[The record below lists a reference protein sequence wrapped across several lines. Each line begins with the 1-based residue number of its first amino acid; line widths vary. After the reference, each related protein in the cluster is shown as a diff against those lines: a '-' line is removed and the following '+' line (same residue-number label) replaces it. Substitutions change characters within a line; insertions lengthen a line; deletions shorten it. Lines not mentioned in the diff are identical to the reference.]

1 MKYLELNECDVKDA
15 IKKIESIDL
24 QNTSIDELEELL
36 NPLFIGYKV
45 SAPRFET
52 GIYLYRGRICDKPSN
67 TKDVN
72 YPLPSVITSYGR
84 LNNISE
90 SIFYGAT
97 ARGVPF
103 FELDVDVGD
112 RIALSVWKSTERIL
126 LNHVGFTDECTTLLN
141 SKRNLDRIYEFVKE
155 TNNFGDLNNFVHSYL
170 ASKFS
175 ETIKKGEEYKYKL
188 TIAIGRKLIMGDLF
202 AGILYPT
209 ITMSGNADNFALKP
223 ECVNDKLVLEKV
235 EYIRVDKCSA
245 GLRYNIT
252 LLDFA
257 NSFTKNGEIEWKS
270 RLPHWVLRKKGEMLR
285 VAVENGRWV
294 ARNPNGEIVEPE

>member
-1 MKYLELNECDVKDA
+1 MKHLELNECDVKGA
-15 IKKIESIDL
+15 IKNIESIDL

-36 NPLFIGYKV
+36 SPLFIGYKV
-45 SAPRFET
+45 SAPRFEK
-52 GIYLYRGRICDKPSN
+52 GVYLYRGRICDKPSN
-67 TKDVN
+67 IKDVN

-103 FELDVDVGD
+103 FELGVDVGD
-112 RIALSVWKSTERIL
+112 RIALSVWKSTERML

-209 ITMSGNADNFALKP
+209 IAMSGNADNIAIKTEYVDSAMSF
-223 ECVNDKLVLEKV
+223 VSV
-235 EYIRVDKCSA
+235 EYIEVTERNGMQYKINTLDSA
-245 GLRYNIT
+245 TKLDSNGDILWSGRNLRWQ
-252 LLDFA
+252 L
-257 NSFTKNGEIEWKS
+257 KNKDE
-270 RLPHWVLRKKGEMLR
+270 
-285 VAVENGRWV
+285 
-294 ARNPNGEIVEPE
+294 EIVMKSEGGAWEAYDRSGNRINPE

>member
-1 MKYLELNECDVKDA
+1 MKYLGLNECDVKDA

-90 SIFYGAT
+90 SIFYGTT

-103 FELDVDVGD
+103 FELGVDVGD
-112 RIALSVWKSTERIL
+112 RIALSVWKSTERML

-209 ITMSGNADNFALKP
+209 IVMSGNADNIAIKTEYVDSAMSF
-223 ECVNDKLVLEKV
+223 VSV
-235 EYIRVDKCSA
+235 EYIEVTERNGMQYKINTLDSA
-245 GLRYNIT
+245 TKLDSNGDILWSGRNLCW
-252 LLDFA
+252 LL
-257 NSFTKNGEIEWKS
+257 KNKDEEIVMKS
-270 RLPHWVLRKKGEMLR
+270 KGG
-285 VAVENGRWV
+285 AWV
-294 ARNPNGEIVEPE
+294 AYDRSGNRIYPE